1 MSAVQLPSKIVFG
14 NLKGTVRR
22 GRGRKEKEWSDCVQV
37 DVQAV
42 GTDWKATALEAEV
55 WIKTVT
61 EGGRRLMVTWMNG
74 KVDTA

>member
-1 MSAVQLPSKIVFG
+1 MRALSQRCA
-14 NLKGTVRR
+14 R
-22 GRGRKEKEWSDCVQV
+22 GRLWAAGSLIRGRKDKEWSDCVQV

-42 GTDWKATALEAEV
+42 GTTQDWKATALEAEV